1 MNINEYNNVKDMTY
15 LEYCDYLQNKYGLP
29 PRPYCSPD
37 FEKYREN
44 SCTAYGLVIHHKME
58 DHAILLSTLDYMKKY
73 PYEWQCR
80 ENLVYCDFLEHLLLH
95 VLITEYPAEDR
106 VDKHVGGGGIGLI
119 YDNII
124 SFFKLSTGV
133 NPGNKHLIN
142 STMLNWQQNCFSV
155 IKGDFDVL
163 YTLCE
168 RITKPHNLTSKSFFG
183 AVVDLSE
190 SDLFN
195 SIIISYQSEFAS
207 IDSMKY
213 QNIMRYNQ
221 YKTLDND

>member
-1 MNINEYNNVKDMTY
+1 
-15 LEYCDYLQNKYGLP
+15 
-29 PRPYCSPD
+29 
-37 FEKYREN
+37 
-44 SCTAYGLVIHHKME
+44 
-58 DHAILLSTLDYMKKY
+58 
-73 PYEWQCR
+73 
-80 ENLVYCDFLEHLLLH
+80 
-95 VLITEYPAEDR
+95 
-106 VDKHVGGGGIGLI
+106 
-119 YDNII
+119 
-124 SFFKLSTGV
+124 
-133 NPGNKHLIN
+133 
-142 STMLNWQQNCFSV
+142 MLNWQQNCFSV